1 MIKITA
7 IFRSIRYAF
16 TGLIHVVK
24 TQNNA
29 RFHLL
34 ATLLVL
40 ALSVWLDLSLSQWGF
55 IFIAVAVVWITE
67 CFNTSIEELFN
78 LIHPDKH
85 PIVKNGKDSGAAAVL
100 VAATL
105 SVALGS
111 LVLIPELITKIQSL
125 FK

>member
-1 MIKITA
+1 MIKVKA

-16 TGLIHVVK
+16 SGLVHVVK

-34 ATLLVL
+34 ATLIVI
-40 ALSVWLDLSLSQWGF
+40 ALSTWLNLTLIQWGF
-55 IFIAVAVVWITE
+55 ILIAIAVVWITE

-100 VAATL
+100 VAAML
-105 SVALGS
+105 SVLLGS
-111 LVLIPELITKIQSL
+111 LVIIPALITKIQL
-125 FK
+125 FYK